1 MKEKAGI
8 LSSLSDEEKAW
19 VRVDWVDA
27 SSAVRLMMEGC
38 WGCVLRG
45 VVVEGS

>member
-19 VRVDWVDA
+19 VRVDWVEA
-27 SSAVRLMMEGC
+27 LSAVRLVIEGC
-38 WGCVLRG
+38 GGCVLRG
-45 VVVEGS
+45 VAVEGS